1 MGRTVVL
8 VTGADGLLGASL
20 ARELLGRGYEV
31 RALVQPGSTSPTLD
45 GLDVERVPG
54 DLLDSGNTLVDAAD
68 GCGGVFHCAAIADVF
83 AAPELMDAVN
93 VGGTERVLAAC
104 VKVRPGR
111 LVFVG
116 SASSHAFGP
125 LAAPGDEGGGFPPA
139 YRGNAYAE
147 SKYAA
152 KARVEAAVRDHDL
165 DAVVVCPTF
174 MLGRYDSR
182 PSSGDLIRRFVKGRL
197 RFVSPGGRNFA
208 HAADVAA
215 GAVNALEGGG
225 RGESYILGGEN
236 LTYRAF
242 FSLVAEAT
250 GGRAPKVAPAA
261 AVRAAGAVGG
271 VLARVTGRR
280 FVLDTS
286 TARLACLGTYYS
298 SAKAVAGLDLPRTPI
313 RVAIEDAVAGL
324 VEYGHLEAT
333 P

>member
-1 MGRTVVL
+1 M
-8 VTGADGLLGASL
+8 
-20 ARELLGRGYEV
+20 
-31 RALVQPGSTSPTLD
+31 
-45 GLDVERVPG
+45 
-54 DLLDSGNTLVDAAD
+54 
-68 GCGGVFHCAAIADVF
+68 
-83 AAPELMDAVN
+83 
-93 VGGTERVLAAC
+93 
-104 VKVRPGR
+104 
-111 LVFVG
+111 
-116 SASSHAFGP
+116 
-125 LAAPGDEGGGFPPA
+125 
-139 YRGNAYAE
+139 
-147 SKYAA
+147 
-152 KARVEAAVRDHDL
+152 
-165 DAVVVCPTF
+165 
-174 MLGRYDSR
+174 
-182 PSSGDLIRRFVKGRL
+182 
-197 RFVSPGGRNFA
+197 
-208 HAADVAA
+208 AA